1 MKTGIEGENF
11 EVKEYGLL
19 NAIRFRTTTYAL
31 CGSNECASPD
41 FDDAV
46 LHQAFDVIV
55 LPVRFF
61 EGGFHV
67 AEMSCKQPSFW
78 WMRHIWA
85 YPEALLDAKIEP
97 KRRKHK
103 TFVGHHE

>member
-1 MKTGIEGENF
+1 MGVLPLDKCTALHCKKTGKSELKMKTGIEGENF

-55 LPVRFF
+55 
-61 EGGFHV
+61 
-67 AEMSCKQPSFW
+67 
-78 WMRHIWA
+78 
-85 YPEALLDAKIEP
+85 
-97 KRRKHK
+97 
-103 TFVGHHE
+103 